1 MTDSLF
7 FLIMIGFLIGT
18 MGTLVGAGG
27 GFLLVPLLLFTHP
40 NMLPEEVTAVSM
52 AVVAANAV
60 SGTVAY
66 AFAKRIDYRAGLLFG
81 ACTVPGSIIGV
92 YLVDYISL
100 HIFKVVFGMVLILL
114 AVYLF
119 RKQIIR
125 GEKKSPPSLV
135 VGFNQKILMDKNGAT
150 YQYAY
155 HTKLGILISVL
166 VGFISPILGIGG
178 GIIHVPAMTE
188 WLQFP
193 VYVATA
199 TSHFILAIMSMVS
212 VCIHF
217 MEGSYDD
224 PVTQKMLLGLCLGVI
239 PGAQLGAFIS
249 HKINTKSIIKILAIC
264 LLLVGIRI
272 IF

>member
-1 MTDSLF
+1 
-7 FLIMIGFLIGT
+7 MIGFLIGT

-52 AVVAANAV
+52 AVVAAI
-60 SGTVAY
+60 
-66 AFAKRIDYRAGLLFG
+66 AKRIDYRAGLLFG

-155 HTKLGILISVL
+155 HTKLGILISDHSCASHDRMVA
-166 VGFISPILGIGG
+166 ISGLRC
-178 GIIHVPAMTE
+178 
-188 WLQFP
+188 
-193 VYVATA
+193 Y
-199 TSHFILAIMSMVS
+199 SHFTFYSGHHVY
-212 VCIHF
+212 
-217 MEGSYDD
+217 G
-224 PVTQKMLLGLCLGVI
+224 
-239 PGAQLGAFIS
+239 
-249 HKINTKSIIKILAIC
+249 
-264 LLLVGIRI
+264 
-272 IF
+272 